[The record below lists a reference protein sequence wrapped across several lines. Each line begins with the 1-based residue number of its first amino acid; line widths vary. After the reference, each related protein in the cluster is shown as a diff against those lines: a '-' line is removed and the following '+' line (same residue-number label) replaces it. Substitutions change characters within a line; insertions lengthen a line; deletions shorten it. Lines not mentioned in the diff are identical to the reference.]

1 MWNEYRK
8 AKEEAK
14 KEKLA
19 YLAEKR
25 KAKEEAKAKKHNHNN
40 QPSETT
46 EDTTPSDNTTEV
58 EIEEPKTDAVEEH
71 TEDVKEDSDT
81 NNNQ

>member
-1 MWNEYRK
+1 MPSSQQSG
-8 AKEEAK
+8 
-14 KEKLA
+14 L
-19 YLAEKR
+19 EKR

-58 EIEEPKTDAVEEH
+58 EKQYPFTAILFSVQKPLKGERK
-71 TEDVKEDSDT
+71 
-81 NNNQ
+81 